1 MKITLKYPLLVVSIA
16 FDAALT
22 EKPKHL
28 HVLISTL
35 LQTVVLHQNILI
47 RPSKTTCVVT
57 KRKYPSDLSSI
68 VYVKPNIWNEYIK
81 LNINSALR
89 SFLYQWFSLS
99 SIAKLETFGLNKP
112 ILNLVNDYLGF
123 RIQRTKIGSSFSDWA
138 IASGGV
144 PEGSILGP
152 LLFNIL
158 VNLFLF
164 IEKPD
169 ICKFTGENLFFS
181 CGGDLSVI
189 LKSLE
194 HVWKFFLRWFN
205 LNSLKTGPGKSQY
218 MILEKS
224 LKTRY
229 CLLNMSIIVILK
241 VYSG

>member
-1 MKITLKYPLLVVSIA
+1 MKITLKSPLLVVSIA

-22 EKPKHL
+22 EKPKHF
-28 HVLISTL
+28 HVLISTS
-35 LQTVVLHQNILI
+35 LQTVVLYQNILI

-194 HVWKFFLRWFN
+194 HDMK
-205 LNSLKTGPGKSQY
+205 
-218 MILEKS
+218 ILFT
-224 LKTRY
+224 L
-229 CLLNMSIIVILK
+229 V
-241 VYSG
+241 

>member
-144 PEGSILGP
+144 SEGSILGP

-194 HVWKFFLRWFN
+194 HDMK
-205 LNSLKTGPGKSQY
+205 
-218 MILEKS
+218 ILFT
-224 LKTRY
+224 L
-229 CLLNMSIIVILK
+229 V
-241 VYSG
+241 